1 MLRQSKI
8 GAAELGILQHISDHH
23 HPITVGEVAEHFAGT
38 KGHARTTVQT
48 VMERLHKK
56 GFLSRKRV
64 GGAYLYSP
72 RMPKKELLQSLVRDF
87 VEQALGGSLEPFVA
101 YLTER
106 AELSDE
112 ELKELEQLMRDVDER
127 RKGSAP

>member
-8 GAAELGILQHISDHH
+8 GPAELEVLQYISDHH
-23 HPITVGEVAEHFAGT
+23 PATVSEVAEHFATT

-56 GFLSRKRV
+56 GFLVRKKV

-87 VEQALGGSLEPFVA
+87 VEQALGGSLEPFAA
-101 YLTER
+101 YLSER
-106 AELSDE
+106 ADLSEEELS
-112 ELKELEQLMRDVDER
+112 ELERLLSEMDRR
-127 RKGSAP
+127 RKEGAR